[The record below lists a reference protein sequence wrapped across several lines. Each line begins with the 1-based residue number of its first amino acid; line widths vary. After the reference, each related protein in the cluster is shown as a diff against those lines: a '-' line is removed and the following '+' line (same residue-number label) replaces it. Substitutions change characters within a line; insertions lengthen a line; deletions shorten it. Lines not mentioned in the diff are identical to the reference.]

1 MKPMLPRW
9 CLTTL
14 VVALPLLAIS
24 LGVVL
29 AAAELMRALGDATGA
44 YGLRCVA
51 LVVVLLA
58 VVDAVCLLIVLGLAA
73 LGEQEDG

>member
-14 VVALPLLAIS
+14 VFALPLLAIS

-29 AAAELMRALGDATGA
+29 AAAELMRALGDEAGA
-44 YGLRCVA
+44 YGLRWVA
-51 LVVVLLA
+51 LVVGLFA
-58 VVDAVCLLIVLGLAA
+58 VVDAVCLVVVLGLSA
-73 LGEQEDG
+73 LENDGE